1 MPLSFDYLKVLHIMR
16 QNQIGFILIKM
27 ANSTNTISRS
37 WLITQAKKHQSKLLF
52 ANVIAIVATLISVP
66 IPLLMPLMV
75 DEVLL
80 NQPSTGIEMMNRVLP
95 TSWQTA
101 TGYII
106 LTLLLVVLMRAAS
119 QMLNILQSRQF
130 TLVSK
135 TITYQMRSKMIDKLG
150 RISIKQYE
158 TRGSGGINAH
168 LVTDIETIDQ
178 FIGSTLSKFIIG
190 LLTVSGTAIVLL
202 WIEWRLGLF
211 ILLVNPVVV
220 YFSRLLGSKVKH
232 LKKRENQAFER
243 FQNRLVET
251 LDGIYQLRAAN
262 KEREFLTEL
271 KQQANEVRLSA
282 DKYAWQSEAAG
293 RLSFLLFLLGFELFR
308 AAAMLM
314 VVFSDLSIGQMF
326 AVFGYLWFML
336 SPVQELLS
344 IQFSWY
350 SAKAALG
357 RINTLLDLEE
367 EHRPLSKVN
376 PFTDDKE
383 VEVTVSNVNFSYN
396 GENNVLNDLSL
407 NIPAGKKVALVGA
420 SGGGK
425 STLIQ
430 LLIGVYRA
438 NSGQIRFNGETC
450 DDISFDVIRGEI
462 AVVLQQPILF
472 NDTLRHNLTL
482 GGEHD
487 EADLWRALEIAQ
499 MQDVISKLDH
509 GLDSQ
514 IGRNGIRL
522 SGGQRQR
529 LAIARMVLS
538 NPKFVIL
545 DEATSALDTATESAL
560 HKALNEFLKGRTT
573 LIVAHRL
580 SAVKQ
585 ADLIYVLED
594 GRVSQA
600 GTHRELVEQEGLYQ
614 TLYGSVQ
621 SYAN

>member
-1 MPLSFDYLKVLHIMR
+1 MTYTSD
-16 QNQIGFILIKM
+16 
-27 ANSTNTISRS
+27 TISRS
-37 WLITQAKKHQSKLLF
+37 WLITQVKKHKSKLLY
-52 ANVIAIVATLISVP
+52 ANAIAIAATLISVP

-80 NQPSTGIEMMNRVLP
+80 NQPGTALAVMNKWLP
-95 TSWQTA
+95 SDWQTP
-101 TGYII
+101 TGYIMF
-106 LTLLLVVLMRAAS
+106 TLLLVVLMRAAS
-119 QMLNILQSRQF
+119 QLLNIVQNRQF

-135 TITYQMRSKMIDKLG
+135 TITFQMRSKMIDKLG

-168 LVTDIETIDQ
+168 LITDIETIDQ
-178 FIGSTLSKFIIG
+178 FIGTTLSKFLISF
-190 LLTVSGTAIVLL
+190 LTVIGTAIVLL
-202 WIEWRLGLF
+202 WLEWRLGLF
-211 ILLVNPVVV
+211 ILLVNPIVI
-220 YFSRLLGSKVKH
+220 YFSRKLGSKVKH

-262 KEREFLTEL
+262 KEREFLAQLTSH
-271 KQQANEVRLSA
+271 ADEVRNHA

-308 AAAMLM
+308 AVAMLM
-314 VVFSDLSIGQMF
+314 VVFSDLTIGQIF

-336 SPVQELLS
+336 SPVQELLG

-350 SAKAALG
+350 SAKAALT
-357 RINTLLDLEE
+357 RINELLQLEE
-367 EHRPLSKVN
+367 EHRPPSKVN
-376 PFTDDKE
+376 PFTDDRE
-383 VEVTVSNVNFSYN
+383 VEVSISHVNFSYD
-396 GENNVLNDLSL
+396 GEHKVLDDLSL
-407 NIPAGKKVALVGA
+407 EIPAGKKVALVGA

-438 NSGQIRFNGETC
+438 NSGEIRYNGETC
-450 DDISFDVIRGEI
+450 DDISFDVIRSQI
-462 AVVLQQPILF
+462 AVVLQQPVLF

-482 GGEHD
+482 GSDYD
-487 EADLWRALEIAQ
+487 ELSLWRALDIAQ
-499 MQDVISKLDH
+499 MQDVINKLNQ
-509 GLDSQ
+509 GLDTQ

-529 LAIARMVLS
+529 LAIARMILS

-545 DEATSALDTATESAL
+545 DEATSALDTATEAAL
-560 HKALNEFLKGRTT
+560 HKALTEFLQGRTT

-594 GRVSQA
+594 GHVSQS
-600 GTHRELVEQEGLYQ
+600 GTHGELVEQEGLYQ
-614 TLYGSVQ
+614 TLYGSIQ
-621 SYAN
+621 SHA

>member
-1 MPLSFDYLKVLHIMR
+1 MT
-16 QNQIGFILIKM
+16 
-27 ANSTNTISRS
+27 NSDDTISRS
-37 WLITQAKKHQSKLLF
+37 WLITQVKKHKSKLVF
-52 ANVIAIVATLISVP
+52 ANIIAVLATLISVP

-80 NQPSTGIEMMNRVLP
+80 DKPASGLEMMNHLLP
-95 TSWQTA
+95 ASMQTP
-101 TGYII
+101 TGYIA
-106 LTLLLVVLMRAAS
+106 LTLLLVILMRTVS
-119 QMLNILQSRQF
+119 QGLNILQGRQF

-135 TITYQMRSKMIDKLG
+135 TITYKMRSKMIDKLG
-150 RISIKQYE
+150 RISIRQYE
-158 TRGSGGINAH
+158 TKGSGGINAH
-168 LVTDIETIDQ
+168 LITDIETIDK
-178 FIGSTLSKFIIG
+178 FIGSTLSKFLISF
-190 LLTVSGTAIVLL
+190 LTVFGTAIVLL
-202 WIEWRLGLF
+202 WLEWRLGLF
-211 ILLVNPVVV
+211 ILLVNPVVI
-220 YFSRLLGSKVKH
+220 YFSRKLGSKVKH
-232 LKKRENQAFER
+232 LKKHENQSFER

-262 KEREFLTEL
+262 KERIFLDEL
-271 KQQANEVRLSA
+271 KVQANQVRIDA

-293 RLSFLLFLLGFELFR
+293 RVSFLLFLLGFELFR
-308 AAAMLM
+308 AVAMLM
-314 VVFSDLSIGQMF
+314 VLFSDLTIGQIF

-336 SPVQELLS
+336 GPVQELLG

-350 SAKAALG
+350 SAKAALQ
-357 RINTLLDLEE
+357 RINDLLQLEE
-367 EHRPLSKVN
+367 EKRPVSKVN
-376 PFTDDKE
+376 PFNDE
-383 VEVTVSNVNFSYN
+383 EEVTVDIDSVTFSYTL
-396 GENNVLNDLSL
+396 ENTVLNNLSL
-407 NIPAGKKVALVGA
+407 HIPAGKKVALVGA

-430 LLIGVYRA
+430 LLIGVYQA
-438 NSGQIRFNGETC
+438 DSGCIRYNGETT
-450 DDISFDVIRGEI
+450 DDISFDIIRNQI

-482 GGEHD
+482 GADYD
-487 EADLWRALEIAQ
+487 EMSLWRALEVSQ
-499 MQDVISKLDH
+499 MQDVIKQLSN
-509 GLDSQ
+509 GLDTQ
-514 IGRNGIRL
+514 IGRNGVRL

-560 HKALNEFLKGRTT
+560 HKALSEFLKDRTT

-594 GRVSQA
+594 GQVTQT
-600 GTHRELVEQEGLYQ
+600 GTHGELVEQQGLYQ

-621 SYAN
+621 SHA

>member
-1 MPLSFDYLKVLHIMR
+1 MSDNP
-16 QNQIGFILIKM
+16 
-27 ANSTNTISRS
+27 NTISRS
-37 WLITQAKKHQSKLLF
+37 WLITQVKKHKSKLVLANIIALF
-52 ANVIAIVATLISVP
+52 ATLVSVP

-80 NQPSTGIEMMNRVLP
+80 DKPATGLELMDKVLP
-95 TSWQTA
+95 VSMQTP
-101 TGYII
+101 TGYIF
-106 LTLLLVVLMRAAS
+106 LTLLLVVLMRTVS
-119 QMLNILQSRQF
+119 QGLNILQGRQF

-150 RISIKQYE
+150 RISIRQYE

-168 LVTDIETIDQ
+168 LITDVETIDQ
-178 FIGSTLSKFIIG
+178 FIGTTLSKFLIS
-190 LLTVSGTAIVLL
+190 LLTVIGTAGVLL
-202 WIEWRLGLF
+202 WLEWRLGLF
-211 ILLVNPVVV
+211 ILLVNPIVI
-220 YFSRLLGSKVKH
+220 YFSRKLGSKVKH
-232 LKKRENQAFER
+232 LKKRENQSFER

-262 KEREFLTEL
+262 REREFLSEL
-271 KQQANEVRLSA
+271 KQQANQVRVDA

-293 RLSFLLFLLGFELFR
+293 RVSFLLFLLGFELFR
-308 AAAMLM
+308 AVAMLM
-314 VVFSDLSIGQMF
+314 VLFSDLTIGQIF

-336 SPVQELLS
+336 GPVQELLG

-357 RINTLLDLEE
+357 RINALLDLEE
-367 EHRPLSKVN
+367 EHRPVSKIN
-376 PFTDDKE
+376 PFTTDRE
-383 VEVTVSNVNFSYN
+383 VDVNIENIDFSYN
-396 GENNVLNDLSL
+396 EESKVLNNLNL

-430 LLIGVYRA
+430 LLIGVYRQD
-438 NSGQIRFNGETC
+438 SGIIRFNGETT
-450 DDISFDVIRGEI
+450 DDISYDVIRDQI

-472 NDTLRHNLTL
+472 NDSLRHNLTL
-482 GGEHD
+482 GSD
-487 EADLWRALEIAQ
+487 YDDLQLWRALEIAQ
-499 MQDVISKLDH
+499 MQDVISQLSD
-509 GLDSQ
+509 GLDTQ

-538 NPKFVIL
+538 DPKFVIL
-545 DEATSALDTATESAL
+545 DEATSALDTATEAAL
-560 HKALNEFLKGRTT
+560 HKALTEFLDGRTT

-594 GRVSQA
+594 GQVTQA
-600 GTHRELVEQEGLYQ
+600 GTHVELVKQEGLYQ

-621 SYAN
+621 SHA

>member
-1 MPLSFDYLKVLHIMR
+1 MSDNP
-16 QNQIGFILIKM
+16 
-27 ANSTNTISRS
+27 NTISRS
-37 WLITQAKKHQSKLLF
+37 WLITQVKKHKSKLVL
-52 ANVIAIVATLISVP
+52 ANIIAFVATLVSVP

-80 NQPSTGIEMMNRVLP
+80 DKPATGLELMDKVLP
-95 TSWQTA
+95 VSMQTP
-101 TGYII
+101 TGYIF
-106 LTLLLVVLMRAAS
+106 LTLLLVILMRIVS
-119 QMLNILQSRQF
+119 QGLNILQGRQF

-150 RISIKQYE
+150 RISIRQYE

-168 LVTDIETIDQ
+168 LITDVETIDQ
-178 FIGSTLSKFIIG
+178 FIGTTLSKFLIS
-190 LLTVSGTAIVLL
+190 LLTVIGTAGVLL
-202 WIEWRLGLF
+202 WLEWRLGLF
-211 ILLVNPVVV
+211 ILLVNPIVI
-220 YFSRLLGSKVKH
+220 YFSRKLGSKVKH
-232 LKKRENQAFER
+232 LKKRENQSFER

-262 KEREFLTEL
+262 REREFLGEL
-271 KQQANEVRLSA
+271 KQQANQIRVDA

-293 RLSFLLFLLGFELFR
+293 RVSFLLFLLGFELFR
-308 AAAMLM
+308 AVAMLM
-314 VVFSDLSIGQMF
+314 VLFSDLTIGQIF

-336 SPVQELLS
+336 GPVQELLG

-350 SAKAALG
+350 SAKAAMG
-357 RINTLLDLEE
+357 RINALLNLEE
-367 EHRPLSKVN
+367 EYRPESKIN
-376 PFTDDKE
+376 PFTTDKE
-383 VEVTVSNVNFSYN
+383 VDVKIEHIDFSYN
-396 GENNVLNDLSL
+396 DESKVLNNLNL

-430 LLIGVYRA
+430 LLIGVYRPD
-438 NSGQIRFNGETC
+438 SGIIRFNGETT
-450 DDISFDVIRGEI
+450 DDISYDIIRDKI

-472 NDTLRHNLTL
+472 NDSLRHNLTL
-482 GGEHD
+482 GSD
-487 EADLWRALEIAQ
+487 YDDLQLWRALEIAQ
-499 MQDVISKLDH
+499 MQDVISQLSD
-509 GLDSQ
+509 GLNTQ

-529 LAIARMVLS
+529 LAIARMILS
-538 NPKFVIL
+538 DPKFVIL
-545 DEATSALDTATESAL
+545 DEATSALDTATEAAL
-560 HKALNEFLKGRTT
+560 HKALTEFLNGRTT

-594 GRVSQA
+594 GQVTQA
-600 GTHRELVEQEGLYQ
+600 GTHGELVKQEGLYQ

-621 SYAN
+621 SHA

>member
-1 MPLSFDYLKVLHIMR
+1 MNPS
-16 QNQIGFILIKM
+16 N
-27 ANSTNTISRS
+27 NTISRS
-37 WLITQAKKHQSKLLF
+37 WLIRQVKLHKSKLVF
-52 ANVIAIVATLISVP
+52 ANIIAIIATLISVP

-80 NQPSTGIEMMNRVLP
+80 NQPASGVAVMNSVLP
-95 TSWQTA
+95 SAWQTP
-101 TGYII
+101 TGYIF
-106 LTLLLVVLMRAAS
+106 LTLALVIVMRSAS
-119 QMLNILQSRQF
+119 QALNILQSRQF

-135 TITYQMRSKMIDKLG
+135 TITFQMRSKMIDKLG
-150 RISIKQYE
+150 RISIRQYE
-158 TRGSGGINAH
+158 TRGSGGINSH
-168 LVTDIETIDQ
+168 LVTDVETIDQ
-178 FIGSTLSKFIIG
+178 FIGSTLSKFLIS
-190 LLTVSGTAIVLL
+190 LFTVIGTAGVLL
-202 WIEWRLGLF
+202 WLDWRLGLF
-211 ILLVNPVVV
+211 ILLVNPIVI
-220 YFSRLLGSKVKH
+220 YFSRKLGSKVKH
-232 LKKRENQAFER
+232 LKKKENQSFEH

-262 KEREFLTEL
+262 REREFLNEL
-271 KQQANEVRLSA
+271 KQQANAIRIDA

-293 RLSFLLFLLGFELFR
+293 RVSFLLFLLGFELFR
-308 AAAMLM
+308 AVAMLM
-314 VVFSDLSIGQMF
+314 VLFSDLTIGQIF

-336 SPVQELLS
+336 SPVQELLG

-357 RINTLLDLEE
+357 RINQLLELEE
-367 EHRPLSKVN
+367 EHRPISKVN
-376 PFTDDKE
+376 PFSTESDVDIKLE
-383 VEVTVSNVNFSYN
+383 NISFSYN
-396 GENNVLNDLSL
+396 EENEVLRNLSL
-407 NIPAGKKVALVGA
+407 HIPAGKKVALVGA

-438 NSGQIRFNGETC
+438 NSGTIRFNDETVE
-450 DDISFDVIRGEI
+450 DISFEVIRDQI

-482 GGEHD
+482 GAHYD
-487 EADLWRALEIAQ
+487 DLKLWHALEVAQ
-499 MQDVISKLDH
+499 LHDVIEQLSD
-509 GLDSQ
+509 GLETQ
-514 IGRNGIRL
+514 IGRSGIRL

-538 NPKFVIL
+538 DPKFVIL
-545 DEATSALDTATESAL
+545 DEATSALDTATEAAL
-560 HKALNEFLKGRTT
+560 HKALTEFLQGRTT

-594 GRVSQA
+594 GQVTQT
-600 GTHRELVEQEGLYQ
+600 GTHGELVEQQGLYQ

-621 SYAN
+621 SHA

>member
-1 MPLSFDYLKVLHIMR
+1 MTYTSD
-16 QNQIGFILIKM
+16 
-27 ANSTNTISRS
+27 TISRS
-37 WLITQAKKHQSKLLF
+37 WLITQVKKHKSKLLY
-52 ANVIAIVATLISVP
+52 ANAIAIAATLISVP

-80 NQPSTGIEMMNRVLP
+80 NQPSTGLAVMNKWLP
-95 TSWQTA
+95 SDWQTP
-101 TGYII
+101 TGYIMF
-106 LTLLLVVLMRAAS
+106 TLLLVVLMRAAS
-119 QMLNILQSRQF
+119 QLLNIVQNRQF

-135 TITYQMRSKMIDKLG
+135 TITFQMRSKMIDKLG

-168 LVTDIETIDQ
+168 LITDIETIDQ
-178 FIGSTLSKFIIG
+178 FIGTTLSKFLISF
-190 LLTVSGTAIVLL
+190 LTVIGTAIVLL
-202 WIEWRLGLF
+202 WLEWRLGLF
-211 ILLVNPVVV
+211 ILLVNPIVI
-220 YFSRLLGSKVKH
+220 YFSRKLGSKVKH

-262 KEREFLTEL
+262 KEREFLAQLTSH
-271 KQQANEVRLSA
+271 ADEVRNHA

-308 AAAMLM
+308 AVAMLM
-314 VVFSDLSIGQMF
+314 VVFSDLTIGQIF

-336 SPVQELLS
+336 SPVQELLG

-350 SAKAALG
+350 SAKAALT
-357 RINTLLDLEE
+357 RINELLQLEE
-367 EHRPLSKVN
+367 EHRPPSKVN
-376 PFTDDKE
+376 PFTDDRE
-383 VEVTVSNVNFSYN
+383 VEVSISHVNFSYD
-396 GENNVLNDLSL
+396 GEHKVLDDLSL
-407 NIPAGKKVALVGA
+407 EIPAGKKVALVGA

-438 NSGQIRFNGETC
+438 NSGEIRYNGETC
-450 DDISFDVIRGEI
+450 DDISFNVIRSQI
-462 AVVLQQPILF
+462 AVVLQQPVLF

-482 GGEHD
+482 GSDYD
-487 EADLWRALEIAQ
+487 ELSLWRALDIAQ
-499 MQDVISKLDH
+499 MQDVITKLNQ
-509 GLDSQ
+509 GLDTQ

-529 LAIARMVLS
+529 LAIARMILS

-545 DEATSALDTATESAL
+545 DEATSALDTATEAAL
-560 HKALNEFLKGRTT
+560 HKALTEFLHGRTT

-594 GRVSQA
+594 GHVSQS
-600 GTHRELVEQEGLYQ
+600 GTHGELVEQEGLYQ
-614 TLYGSVQ
+614 TLYGSIQ
-621 SYAN
+621 SHA

>member
-1 MPLSFDYLKVLHIMR
+1 MR
-16 QNQIGFILIKM
+16 PPTQIGLILITM
-27 ANSTNTISRS
+27 TNSDDTISRS
-37 WLITQAKKHQSKLLF
+37 WLVTQVKKHKSKLVF
-52 ANVIAIVATLISVP
+52 ANIIAILATLISVP

-80 NQPSTGIEMMNRVLP
+80 DKPASGLEMMNHLLP
-95 TSWQTA
+95 DSMQTP
-101 TGYII
+101 TGYIA
-106 LTLLLVVLMRAAS
+106 LTLLLVIVMRTLS
-119 QMLNILQSRQF
+119 QGLNILQGRQF

-150 RISIKQYE
+150 RISIRQYE
-158 TRGSGGINAH
+158 TKGSGGINAH
-168 LVTDIETIDQ
+168 LITDIETIDK
-178 FIGSTLSKFIIG
+178 FIGSTLSKFLISF
-190 LLTVSGTAIVLL
+190 LTVLGTSIVLL
-202 WIEWRLGLF
+202 WLEWRLGLF
-211 ILLVNPVVV
+211 ILLVNPVVI
-220 YFSRLLGSKVKH
+220 YFSRKLGSKVKH
-232 LKKRENQAFER
+232 LKKHENQSFER

-262 KEREFLTEL
+262 KERIFLDEL
-271 KQQANEVRLSA
+271 KQQADQVRIDA

-308 AAAMLM
+308 AVAMLM
-314 VVFSDLSIGQMF
+314 VLFSDLTIGQIF

-336 SPVQELLS
+336 GPVQELLG

-350 SAKAALG
+350 SAKAALK
-357 RINTLLDLEE
+357 RINDLLTLEE
-367 EHRPLSKVN
+367 EHRPISKVN
-376 PFTDDKE
+376 PFSENKE
-383 VEVTVSNVNFSYN
+383 VSVDIENVTFSYTL
-396 GENNVLNDLSL
+396 ENTVLNQLSL
-407 NIPAGKKVALVGA
+407 SIPAGKKVALVGA

-438 NSGQIRFNGETC
+438 DSGYIKYNGETT
-450 DDISFDVIRGEI
+450 DDISFDVIRNQI

-482 GGEHD
+482 GADYD
-487 EADLWRALEIAQ
+487 EMSLWRALDIAQ
-499 MQDVISKLDH
+499 MQDVISQLSD
-509 GLDSQ
+509 GLDTQ
-514 IGRNGIRL
+514 IGKNGVRL

-545 DEATSALDTATESAL
+545 DEATSALDTATEAAL
-560 HKALNEFLKGRTT
+560 HKALSEFLKDRTT

-594 GRVSQA
+594 GQVTQT
-600 GTHRELVEQEGLYQ
+600 GTHGELVEQQGLYQ

-621 SYAN
+621 SHA